1 VERATISGFTIVNN
15 PLMPNNDGIDCMA
28 CRNVHIHDG
37 AIRTGDDDIVLVNG
51 EDVTVSGVSMYSRS
65 AAVRLESTQRA
76 VLNNLTIESNRGL
89 AIFASRQISRPT
101 DGVIFSNIV
110 MRTRLMLGHW
120 WGKAEPIYISTQ
132 RCERTCAGGVR
143 NVVFSDIEADAE
155 AGMTI
160 GGVAGQE
167 VSNVLMRNIR
177 LRMIPPPARLAA
189 AIGGNFDRRWTA
201 SVPAEGIV
209 KHDIP
214 AIYCEFT
221 RGLELRD
228 VDIVW
233 AERMPAYSTGALG
246 CEHSQGLILN
256 GVSELGRPPSGKPLQ
271 LLDTKIERIER
282 IHLRQ

>member
-1 VERATISGFTIVNN
+1 
-15 PLMPNNDGIDCMA
+15 
-28 CRNVHIHDG
+28 
-37 AIRTGDDDIVLVNG
+37 
-51 EDVTVSGVSMYSRS
+51 MYSRS

-76 VLNNLTIESNRGL
+76 VLDNLTIESNRGL

-110 MRTRLMLGHW
+110 MRTRLMPGHW

-132 RCERTCAGGVR
+132 RCERTCTGGVR

-155 AGMTI
+155 AGVTI
-160 GGVAGQE
+160 SGVAGQE
-167 VSNVLMRNIR
+167 VTNVLMRNVR
-177 LRMIPPPARLAA
+177 LRMIPPPASLAS

-201 SVPAEGIV
+201 SAPAEGIV

-221 RGLELRD
+221 RGLQLRD
-228 VDIVW
+228 VDIQWV
-233 AERMPAYSTGALG
+233 EGMPAYSTGALG
-246 CEHSQGLILN
+246 CEHSQGLILD
-256 GVSELGRPPSGKPLQ
+256 GVSELGRPPSGKALQ
-271 LLDTKIERIER
+271 LLGTQVERMER